1 MSDQPTPD
9 KPAAPSAP
17 LSAFTSRRRFIQLGV
32 GAVCAAWAGTLVQ
45 SQIFPQTTNAEAKP
59 IEFPLSELPI
69 GSAKPIAYAG
79 SPAIVLRTAESIKAF
94 SLVCTHLSCTVEWQP
109 GNREFYC
116 PCHDGRYD
124 EFGDVLAGPP
134 PVPLE
139 SITVKV
145 DGDRVIVGEEA

>member
-1 MSDQPTPD
+1 MSDTPSSASD
-9 KPAAPSAP
+9 KPAAPSA
-17 LSAFTSRRRFIQLGV
+17 FVSRRRFIQLGV
-32 GAVCAAWAGTLVQ
+32 GAVCAAWAGTVLQ
-45 SQIFPQTTNAEAKP
+45 TQLFPSTTSTAAKP
-59 IEFPLSELPI
+59 VAFPLSDLPI

-109 GNREFYC
+109 GSREFYC

-124 EFGDVLAGPP
+124 EFGEVLAGPP

-139 SITVKV
+139 ALAVKV
-145 DGDRVIVGEEA
+145 DGDTVIVGEEA